1 MEFPI
6 RDQMTLFIL
15 FIVIAII
22 VNIVSLSYGYNS
34 SMKYTNLPPG
44 YIIGIIWII
53 LIGCMAY
60 AQSQVLLSSKKKW
73 IEWLI
78 PLLFLYCILYPF
90 YTYGFSNKCIS
101 KIANIGTILFSL
113 FIVIILYNI
122 SMHSAAGL
130 IGLTT
135 IWSSYAT
142 WSTW

>member
-60 AQSQVLLSSKKKW
+60 AQSQVLLSSKKNG
-73 IEWLI
+73 LNG
-78 PLLFLYCILYPF
+78 LFLYYFCIVY
-90 YTYGFSNKCIS
+90 Y
-101 KIANIGTILFSL
+101 ILFTHMDL
-113 FIVIILYNI
+113 VINAYQK
-122 SMHSAAGL
+122 
-130 IGLTT
+130 
-135 IWSSYAT
+135 
-142 WSTW
+142 